1 MYQIRLSKFNH
12 PEQTEGMHT
21 NGPPNVFLRVDN
33 GPWFIVD
40 GFRSI
45 SKTESSIKKLGFDL
59 FLKQYCQPIKD
70 LA

>member
-12 PEQTEGMHT
+12 PEQTEGQHA
-21 NGPPNVFLRVDN
+21 NGPPNVFLRVEN
-33 GPWFIVD
+33 EPWLIVD

-45 SKTESSIKKLGFDL
+45 SKVEATIKKLGFDL
-59 FLKQYCQPIKD
+59 FVKQHCELLKD